1 MKQVYPVIFRETED
15 KVPYFVEVPDLGAMT
30 QGTSLENAIEMARE
44 IICITVIEL
53 QKKGE
58 AIPDAS
64 NISDL
69 KVDDERAVVSL
80 VDADIDAYKRKM
92 EVRCIRKNCTIPIW
106 LNDEAEKAGINFSNA
121 LQQGLKT
128 ALGIDNG

>member
-58 AIPDAS
+58 TIPAAS

-69 KVDDERAVVSL
+69 KVDDECAIVSL